1 MSKLYDIGSRYR
13 NIQELLDNLE
23 FPNEEI
29 KKAFDGIDEEFNIKV
44 ENIAKLIRSMKVDV
58 EGINDEIK
66 RLQDRKRVLEN
77 RVETLKR
84 YVYDQMNSI
93 GKKKI
98 QGKLFTLAIQR
109 NPKQVIVKDSKSIP
123 GKYLVPQEP
132 KIDKKLI
139 LQDIK
144 IGVEVNGV
152 DIAQNE
158 SLRIR

>member
-23 FPNEEI
+23 FPDEEI

>member
-13 NIQELLDNLE
+13 NIQELLDNPK

-29 KKAFDGIDEEFNIKV
+29 KKTFDGIDEEFNIKV
-44 ENIAKLIRSMKVDV
+44 ENITKFIRSMKVDV
-58 EGINDEIK
+58 EGINNEIK

-77 RVETLKR
+77 RVEALKR
-84 YVYDQMNSI
+84 YVYDQMNSV

-98 QGKLFTLAIQR
+98 QGKLFTLAIQK
-109 NPKQVIVKDSKSIP
+109 NPKQVIVRDSKSIP
-123 GKYLVPQEP
+123 QKYLVPQEP
-132 KIDKKLI
+132 KIDKELI

-144 IGVEVNGV
+144 IGMKVNGV
-152 DIAQNE
+152 DITQNE

>member
-13 NIQELLDNLE
+13 NIQELLDNPK

-29 KKAFDGIDEEFNIKV
+29 KKTFDGIDEEFNIKV
-44 ENIAKLIRSMKVDV
+44 ENITKFIRSMKVDA

-77 RVETLKR
+77 RVEALKR
-84 YVYDQMNSI
+84 YVYDQMNSV

-98 QGKLFTLAIQR
+98 QGKLFTLAIQK
-109 NPKQVIVKDSKSIP
+109 NPKQVIVRDSKSIP
-123 GKYLVPQEP
+123 QKYLVPQEP
-132 KIDKKLI
+132 KIDKELI

-144 IGVEVNGV
+144 IGMKVNGV
-152 DIAQNE
+152 DITQNE